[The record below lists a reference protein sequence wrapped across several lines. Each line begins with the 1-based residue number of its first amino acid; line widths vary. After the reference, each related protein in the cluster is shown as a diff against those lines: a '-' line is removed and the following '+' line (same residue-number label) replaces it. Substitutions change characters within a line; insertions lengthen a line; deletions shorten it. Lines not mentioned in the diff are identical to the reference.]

1 MKILTAAPTLL
12 FQGPLIATAFTNGY
26 HWAGGPVGISSEVLP
41 FIYCAFLS
49 VFPLLHLH
57 HIMGCLFACLQ
68 TAAPHVDGRVYYQ
81 GKCGCSDVSGEHQW
95 RRSPSG
101 TVTRARTHTFQ
112 ITVMNL
118 KSKFFAN
125 QFFQKFLDRSQLFS
139 CRSDAGTC
147 PFFWPYINSSRRCFC
162 SFHICCLKVNEVL
175 IPQLSFVS
183 LFFPSPSRNDLVAPE
198 RQDGVSNWL
207 CVQVTLSNFKQRS
220 ITPARRA
227 KVGTTQWRKENV
239 SHLRKLTTAVQ

>member
-1 MKILTAAPTLL
+1 MAGRPPRASSECHTAAHHTQTCARSVIIFRPPVESRTRWCDVTFLSMKILTAAPTLL

-81 GKCGCSDVSGEHQW
+81 GKCGCSDVSGDARHREQW
-95 RRSPSG
+95 HTHPYAYVG
-101 TVTRARTHTFQ
+101 TVFLPGGGLDTLFKLR
-112 ITVMNL
+112 IWISNP
-118 KSKFFAN
+118 KFFTN
-125 QFFQKFLDRSQLFS
+125 KCFFWKFSDRSQLFF

-147 PFFWPYINSSRRCFC
+147 PFLILHQFLSSM
-162 SFHICCLKVNEVL
+162 LLL
-175 IPQLSFVS
+175 I
-183 LFFPSPSRNDLVAPE
+183 
-198 RQDGVSNWL
+198 W
-207 CVQVTLSNFKQRS
+207 
-220 ITPARRA
+220 
-227 KVGTTQWRKENV
+227 
-239 SHLRKLTTAVQ
+239 HLRP